1 MNIIWRIFLVSA
13 ALVMA
18 SLPRSASACAA
29 CFGRSDSK
37 LAQGMNMGILS
48 LLVVVV
54 FVLGGF
60 AAFFVYLVRRS
71 SMIPGTPAA
80 AGELGPKSKEI

>member
-1 MNIIWRIFLVSA
+1 VKLIWRIFRLSA

-71 SMIPGTPAA
+71 SMTPGTPAV
-80 AGELGPKSKEI
+80 AGELGPKAKEI

>member
-1 MNIIWRIFLVSA
+1 MNLIWRIFLVSA

-18 SLPRSASACAA
+18 SLPHTASACAA

-71 SMIPGTPAA
+71 SMMAGTTAA
-80 AGELGPKSKEI
+80 AGELGPKAKEI

>member
-1 MNIIWRIFLVSA
+1 VKLIWRIFLVSA
-13 ALVMA
+13 ALVIA

-54 FVLGGF
+54 CVLGGF

-71 SMIPGTPAA
+71 SMTPGAPAA
-80 AGELGPKSKEI
+80 AGDLAPTAKKI

>member
-1 MNIIWRIFLVSA
+1 MKLIWRIFRLSA

-18 SLPRSASACAA
+18 SLPRSALACAA

-71 SMIPGTPAA
+71 SMISGTPAA

>member
-1 MNIIWRIFLVSA
+1 VNIIWRIYLLSA

-18 SLPRSASACAA
+18 SPRPASACAA

-71 SMIPGTPAA
+71 SMISGTPAA